1 MTTRKL
7 NPANRRHDAD
17 SRNDAD
23 EGNDAIDRANADA
36 RPDER
41 DSTPMFDTP
50 MFDSS
55 VTEADDDAPMFPDSQ
70 LGSAADDEPM
80 FANDA
85 PMFGGASPSAVR
97 DDGPMFP
104 EDTPMFPDDGSAVG
118 RDGGDDDAF
127 FFNEGDDQQDHDA
140 DDADA
145 NADAYADPDDIDA
158 GNDDDF
164 VEDDLSDAPL
174 ALRFPLQGSRLIE
187 ASAGTGKTFTI
198 SALYVRLVLG
208 HGGPGLAFP
217 REMAPPDILVMTFT
231 DAATQELRDR
241 IRARLAQTARFFR
254 EEIAAP
260 DPLMARLRAGYPRS
274 AWPGNASKL
283 DIAAQWMDEAAVS
296 TIHGWCQ
303 RMLREHAFDS
313 GSLFTQTLATDHT
326 DLLADVVR
334 DYWRQHCYG
343 LTGTALDWV
352 EANWK
357 TPDTLR
363 AKVTGLLGATEPS
376 THLVPL
382 GDLIAQTL
390 EERRR
395 HLADLKAP
403 WAAWMAELM
412 PLIESACAAKQVDGR
427 KLQVARTRGWCDL
440 VTAWATTPEVDV
452 LDIKTGFERLTTQGI
467 ADVWKSGTPLTHP
480 ALDAMPGLQR
490 ALASL
495 PQPDTALLRHAAQWV
510 RHRFDQEKRRR
521 AEMGFDD
528 MLQRLDDALH
538 GENGDR
544 LADLIRTQF
553 PVAMVDEF
561 QDTDPVQYRIFD
573 KVYQVEQNRDDCALL
588 MIGDPKQAIY
598 AFRGADIFT
607 YLRARSATE
616 GRHASLDTNFR
627 STHAMVAAVNRVFGM
642 AEDRPAG
649 RGAFLFRRGSGNPV
663 PFLSVAAAGRKE
675 GFTERGA
682 LARAELEPGGLTRD
696 AGRHSAAM
704 PANAAHGDAA
714 HGDAAHGDAASGN
727 PTAGHSA
734 ALTVWHMASDAPVG
748 SGGYRHHFAGVCA
761 TEIVRLLNLSSQGEA
776 GFARDNA
783 PGSPLTPLRPA
794 DIAILVRDFAEARA
808 IRSALS
814 QRGVRSVYLSDKDS
828 VFDGQEASD
837 VLAWLK
843 ACAEPDLDRPLR
855 AALATRTLALPLAA
869 LERIN
874 QDERH
879 WEDRVMQ
886 FRQYRGLWRKQGV
899 LPMLRRLLHDF
910 DLPRALMQRPDG
922 ERVLT
927 NLLHLAELLQQ
938 AASELDGEQAVIRH
952 LADHLGQPGQTAEE
966 QVLRLESDEQL
977 VRVVTVHK
985 SKGLE
990 YPLVFLPFVCAFK
1003 PVDPARPPVR
1013 FHDAQG
1019 KLVVRTAP
1027 DADDVARADDER
1039 LAEDLRLLYVA
1050 LTRAQHACW
1059 LGVADLKRRGD
1070 ASVLHRSALGYLLGG
1085 GDPLPHSGALAQW
1098 LDELTKVSA
1107 ESGDVV
1113 SGGAV
1118 SEDTALPPPALAH
1131 PALRVVPAPEVTRTF
1146 LHQPQIRKR
1155 APDVRRPQRSKADHW
1170 WIASYSALTIADQR
1184 VASDDGFDSAML
1196 DAGPD
1201 ERAVQDEHL
1210 AHIDQGR
1217 AMEAGER
1224 GAGTGAG
1231 ALGLEGAENDL
1242 GDDRW
1247 ARDADPSGPSGFD
1260 GDDSSV
1266 DDLTA
1271 SDLDLLA
1278 FGDRDADFGDPQYG
1292 DLSPDTPEAQKAFDD
1307 DVPDAGDALNA
1318 AYATGNPG
1326 VGLHGFP
1333 RGPNPGTFLHGLL
1346 EWAGD
1351 EGFGT
1356 AAADRA
1362 ALVDAVARRC
1372 NRRGWEAWIQPLSD
1386 WLAALLVCP
1395 LPTGAGAPV
1404 KLSGLDA
1411 YQVEMEFWFQS
1422 TRVDVTRLDALVRR
1436 HTLGGAPRAPANP
1449 ALLNGMFKG
1458 FIDLVFEHDG
1468 RYYVADYKSNWL
1480 GDDDA
1485 AYTQDAMRKEMLKKR
1500 YDLQY
1505 VLYLLA
1511 LHRQLKVRLPDYDYD
1526 RHVGGALYLFLRG
1539 SRAPSKGA
1547 FHTRPP
1553 RALIEALDALFAGRS
1568 LTGVAA

>member
-1 MTTRKL
+1 MTTRKRTD
-7 NPANRRHDAD
+7 AGDRARHDAT
-17 SRNDAD
+17 
-23 EGNDAIDRANADA
+23 
-36 RPDER
+36 PDER
-41 DSTPMFDTP
+41 DDPGFAFD
-50 MFDSS
+50 DSPL
-55 VTEADDDAPMFPDSQ
+55 EWDDDAPMFPDS
-70 LGSAADDEPM
+70 
-80 FANDA
+80 
-85 PMFGGASPSAVR
+85 PSRAES

-104 EDTPMFPDDGSAVG
+104 DDAPMFPDDAPMFPDDGREGEPEGGEGAFYLDES
-118 RDGGDDDAF
+118 DG
-127 FFNEGDDQQDHDA
+127 

-145 NADAYADPDDIDA
+145 SLFAGEDSHGVDGEEDFADDGFPDE
-158 GNDDDF
+158 DF
-164 VEDDLSDAPL
+164 IEDDLSDAPL
-174 ALRFPLQGSRLIE
+174 ALRFPLRGSRLIE

-208 HGGPGLAFP
+208 HGGPGLAFL
-217 REMAPPDILVMTFT
+217 RDMAPPDILVMTFT

-241 IRARLAQTARFFR
+241 IRGRLAQTARFFR

-260 DPLMARLRAGYPRS
+260 DPLMARLRAGYPRA

-334 DYWRQHCYG
+334 DYWRQHCYE

-352 EANWK
+352 ESNWK
-357 TPDTLR
+357 TPDALR
-363 AKVTGLLGATEPS
+363 AKITGLLGATEPS
-376 THLVPL
+376 TQLMPL
-382 GDLIAQTL
+382 GELIARTL
-390 EERRR
+390 AERRR
-395 HLADLKAP
+395 HLAELKAP

-427 KLQVARTRGWCDL
+427 KLQVARTRGWCDA
-440 VTAWATTPEVDV
+440 VTAWATTPELES
-452 LDIKTGFERLTTQGI
+452 LDIKTGFDRLTTAGI
-467 ADVWKSGTPLTHP
+467 AEVWKSGTPLTHP
-480 ALDAMPGLQR
+480 ALDAMAGLQR

-573 KVYQVEQNRDDCALL
+573 KVYQVGQNREDCALL

-627 STHAMVAAVNRVFGM
+627 STDAMVAAVNRVFGL
-642 AEDRPAG
+642 AEDRPGG

-663 PFLSVAAAGRKE
+663 PFLPVAAAGRKE
-675 GFTERGA
+675 RFVDGGA
-682 LARAELEPGGLTRD
+682 
-696 AGRHSAAM
+696 
-704 PANAAHGDAA
+704 
-714 HGDAAHGDAASGN
+714 AASEGET
-727 PTAGHSA
+727 PTPGA
-734 ALTVWHMASDAPVG
+734 ALTVWHLASDTPVG
-748 SGGYRHHFAGVCA
+748 SGAYRQHLAGGCA
-761 TEIVRLLNLSSQGEA
+761 SEVVRLLNLSLQGKA
-776 GFARDNA
+776 GFARDAA
-783 PGSPLTPLRPA
+783 PSTPLTPLRPA

-808 IRSALS
+808 LRSALS

-952 LADHLGQPGQTAEE
+952 LAEHLGQPGQTAEE

-1019 KLVVRTAP
+1019 NLVVRTAP
-1027 DADDVARADDER
+1027 DLEEVARADDER

-1059 LGVADLKRRGD
+1059 VGVADMKRKGD

-1085 GDPLPHSGALAQW
+1085 GDPLPHSGALADW
-1098 LDELTKVSA
+1098 LNDLT
-1107 ESGDVV
+1107 SG
-1113 SGGAV
+1113 
-1118 SEDTALPPPALAH
+1118 H
-1131 PALRVVPAPEVTRTF
+1131 PALRVVPAPDATRTVV
-1146 LHQPQIRKR
+1146 HQPA
-1155 APDVRRPQRSKADHW
+1155 APTRLPHVRRPQRSKADHW
-1170 WIASYSALTIADQR
+1170 WIASYSALTIMDQR
-1184 VASDDGFDSAML
+1184 VAVDDMPGGDVIEPSDR
-1196 DAGPD
+1196 DAATD
-1201 ERAVQDEHL
+1201 EGV
-1210 AHIDQGR
+1210 GV
-1217 AMEAGER
+1217 GV
-1224 GAGTGAG
+1224 GAG
-1231 ALGLEGAENDL
+1231 AIGLEGAEYDL
-1242 GDDRW
+1242 GDDRGESDPGQ
-1247 ARDADPSGPSGFD
+1247 AGHGPFGSDDGLGGDIDA
-1260 GDDSSV
+1260 
-1266 DDLTA
+1266 T
-1271 SDLDLLA
+1271 DLDVLA
-1278 FGDRDADFGDPQYG
+1278 FGDRDPDFGDPQYG

-1307 DVPDAGDALNA
+1307 DVPDAGDIVHA
-1318 AYATGNPG
+1318 AYATGTPG

-1395 LPTGAGAPV
+1395 LPTGHGAPV
-1404 KLSGLDA
+1404 RLAALEA

-1422 TRVDVTRLDALVRR
+1422 TRVDVTRLDAWVRR

-1458 FIDLVFEHDG
+1458 FVDLVFEHDG

-1480 GDDDA
+1480 GEDDA

-1568 LTGVAA
+1568 LAGVPQ